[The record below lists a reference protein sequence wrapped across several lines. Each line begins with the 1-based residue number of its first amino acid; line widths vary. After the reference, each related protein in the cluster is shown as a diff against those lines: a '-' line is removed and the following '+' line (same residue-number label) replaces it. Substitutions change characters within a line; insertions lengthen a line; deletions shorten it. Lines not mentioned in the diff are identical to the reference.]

1 MKKTNKFLAS
11 VLAASMICLAFA
23 ACSSEGENEESTPE
37 SDMPPISIDLSESAQ
52 TTPEITT
59 AENTDPPETT
69 PENTSETVSEIT
81 GSAETSDI
89 TEENTS
95 ERSETSIIE
104 ETTSGTVSV
113 SEPQPDVSGSG
124 EGIVRL
130 ASAMEGKP
138 FYFGGADPDT
148 GFDNSGLMYYVLKE
162 NGIDCPRLTNE
173 IAEWGEKVAFEELKP
188 GYLVFFEYEGSGKA
202 DFGGI
207 YIGGGM
213 MMVSTDED
221 RPVSVTDITTEY
233 YQKIF
238 QFGIKTF

>member
-1 MKKTNKFLAS
+1 
-11 VLAASMICLAFA
+11 MICLAFA

-173 IAEWGEKVAFEELKP
+173 IAEWGEKVAFDELKP

>member
-23 ACSSEGENEESTPE
+23 ACSSQGENEESTTE
-37 SDMPPISIDLSESAQ
+37 SDIPPISVDLSESAQ
-52 TTPEITT
+52 TTPEITP
-59 AENTDPPETT
+59 AETNAPTETT
-69 PENTSETVSEIT
+69 PENTSETVPEIT
-81 GSAETSDI
+81 ELTETSDV

-104 ETTSGTVSV
+104 ETTSETVPV

-162 NGIDCPRLTNE
+162 NGINCPRLTNE
-173 IAEWGEKVAFEELKP
+173 IAEWGEKVTFEELKP

-221 RPVSVTDITTEY
+221 RPVSATDITTGY

>member
-89 TEENTS
+89 TGENTS

-104 ETTSGTVSV
+104 ETTSETVPV

>member
-11 VLAASMICLAFA
+11 VLAASMICLASA
-23 ACSSEGENEESTPE
+23 ACSSQGENEESTPE

-59 AENTDPPETT
+59 AENTDSPETT

-89 TEENTS
+89 TGESTS

-104 ETTSGTVSV
+104 ETTSETVPV

>member
-1 MKKTNKFLAS
+1 
-11 VLAASMICLAFA
+11 MICLASA

-207 YIGGGM
+207 YIGDGM

-221 RPVSVTDITTEY
+221 RPVSVTDITTGY

>member
-1 MKKTNKFLAS
+1 
-11 VLAASMICLAFA
+11 
-23 ACSSEGENEESTPE
+23 
-37 SDMPPISIDLSESAQ
+37 MPPISIDLSESAQ

>member
-1 MKKTNKFLAS
+1 
-11 VLAASMICLAFA
+11 MICLAFA

>member
-1 MKKTNKFLAS
+1 
-11 VLAASMICLAFA
+11 
-23 ACSSEGENEESTPE
+23 
-37 SDMPPISIDLSESAQ
+37 MPPISIDLSESAQ

-59 AENTDPPETT
+59 AENTDSPETT

-104 ETTSGTVSV
+104 ETTSETVSV

-162 NGIDCPRLTNE
+162 NGINCPRLTNE
-173 IAEWGEKVAFEELKP
+173 IAEWGEKVAFEELQP

>member
-1 MKKTNKFLAS
+1 
-11 VLAASMICLAFA
+11 MICLASA

-173 IAEWGEKVAFEELKP
+173 IAEWGEKVAFDELKP

>member
-173 IAEWGEKVAFEELKP
+173 IAEWGEKVAFDELKP